1 MTMTRNSTTY
11 KSRIQEVT
19 LVNGFKAYLMPI
31 LGCKTISLKLSL
43 IDVFVS
49 LKDDPMVETTATMT
63 GEMLLKGSGNFS
75 HETLAQDLDDM
86 CLSGIRF
93 SGSSDSLKL
102 GATIVSSDLPKL
114 LEIIYDALAN
124 PSFDENQLAILK
136 NQYMGYVLSQKSDTG
151 ALAGIAL
158 MQRLYPKSSRYY
170 VSDPDYDVNCLK
182 QLNESHMRQYLKR
195 MVNGHKSY
203 IVMVG
208 DFDVEKVTSVLN
220 DSVGKLPVPGHFMTC
235 YQQTSD
241 KDKFIA
247 DSGGSTVN
255 TQVNG
260 KSSTDIKIAFP
271 LDFDRKDKDFEA
283 CLVASNILGGDTLT
297 SRLGK
302 EVREKQ
308 GLTYG
313 ITASFKDTKFLYS
326 PLTIEITVNPK
337 NVDKALKSIDE
348 VMRDFLANGVTQ
360 SELNAEVMS
369 LINGISISRRTNM
382 AVCQAI
388 SRCLEQGLDLSE
400 LDSSKDVLA
409 KLTVSDVNEA
419 IKRHFKPA
427 YDKFKVISIAGS

>member
-19 LVNGFKAYLMPI
+19 LANGFKVYLMPI
-31 LGCKTISLKLSL
+31 PGCKTISLRLCLTS
-43 IDVFVS
+43 DFVS
-49 LKDDPMVETTATMT
+49 LNDDPMVETTATMT
-63 GEMLLKGSGNFS
+63 GEMLLKGSKHFS
-75 HETLAQDLDDM
+75 HETLSQNLDDM

-93 SGSSDSLKL
+93 SGDSVSLKL
-102 GATIVSSDLPKL
+102 GATIVANDLPKL

-136 NQYMGYVLSQKSDTG
+136 NQYTGYVLSQKSDTG

-158 MQRLYPKSSRYY
+158 MQKLYPKSSRYY
-170 VSDPDYDVNCLK
+170 VSDPDYDVNCLN
-182 QLNESHMRQYLKR
+182 QLNKSHMGQYLKR
-195 MVNGHKSY
+195 MVNGKQRH

-208 DFDVEKVTSVLN
+208 DFDDKEVTSVLN
-220 DSVGKLPVPGHFMTC
+220 DSVGKLPVTDCARTC
-235 YQQTSD
+235 YEQTSD
-241 KDKFIA
+241 KDMFTA
-247 DSGGSTVN
+247 DSGGFTVK
-255 TQVNG
+255 TQVPG

-348 VMRDFLANGVTQ
+348 VMNDFLANGVTQ

-369 LINGISISRRTNM
+369 MINGISISRRTNM

-388 SRCLEQGLDLSE
+388 SRCLEQGLDLAE

-419 IKRHFKPA
+419 IRRHFKPA